1 MTIAAKWLHFEI
13 GKFYNFR
20 NIRRNVC
27 VNRLLMNKVWC
38 KWQAANFSCLLSN
51 TKESGKE
58 KLTSSGLWMM
68 SSEVNNESTKLNSLG
83 FPKEISI
90 RIGFYQ
96 SRYYRNYYLTTA
108 KNYNPEN
115 TYFWCT
121 WIAYLTVLV
130 TRTNIPLTYSAKP
143 GKKNNYKCTSPLFA
157 HKAI

>member
-20 NIRRNVC
+20 NRRRNVC
-27 VNRLLMNKVWC
+27 VNRLLMNKVWS
-38 KWQAANFSCLLSN
+38 KWQVANFSCLLSN

-58 KLTSSGLWMM
+58 KLTSSGLLMM

-108 KNYNPEN
+108 KTTIQKILTFDVHELHISQCWLPE
-115 TYFWCT
+115 
-121 WIAYLTVLV
+121 
-130 TRTNIPLTYSAKP
+130 LTYR
-143 GKKNNYKCTSPLFA
+143 
-157 HKAI
+157 